1 MYESFYRSW
10 SATQED
16 FDYTFDG
23 HDLSSY
29 GVVDNLETF
38 VDQPSPS
45 FVEFTKSLQEDN
57 QTAFALRSLGIA
69 AVLASADGPLPF
81 GDTLAVA
88 WLVGAGVYG
97 LLA

>member
-10 SATQED
+10 IATQED
-16 FDYTFDG
+16 FEYAFDG

-29 GVVDNLETF
+29 GVVDTLDTV
-38 VDQPSPS
+38 VDQSP
-45 FVEFTKSLQEDN
+45 TSLADFAAGIQEEN

-81 GDTLAVA
+81 GDALAIG